1 MNNFDEF
8 VKLWKSETKDIKI
21 ENPDLLFLVVYPD
34 KLEWDFSIEKQVQT
48 TTLHVS
54 GGITGAGTGHNV
66 DFCYRNQV
74 NNYLKQSNCT
84 HAMIISVGMVFDFI
98 FSIDNSPI
106 TPITH
111 FYDFVKS
118 AEYCKSH
125 IIAKPGKK
133 AFLHHQHINLNV
145 TMWKNIGC
153 PSLNERWD
161 EHKVS
166 KHNYHDDYTPF
177 WIEPKDRPMILN
189 FTHKERKRK
198 SFSYYRDYN
207 DAWNNIFNVW
217 DYVDKND
224 FYFTRFMTRIQKSF
238 YIFNTE
244 SFKIR
249 KKVPEEKF
257 DVLFSPTAG
266 YSAEA
271 IVDKLDFDGEVILY
285 DYVQQN
291 LDLKKMIVEMNM
303 SLEELNIFRHTTNKK
318 IVDNVGNYITT
329 RRASTFGTHER
340 LRKMQARMRD
350 EQDIEYW
357 LMDIISPDYNRLLKK
372 IKGKNVFF
380 DASNI
385 FSYHVS
391 HANYTLYELVFSY
404 NTLKEVLSQSNICWF
419 QGTKPTKQ
427 WYSMWI

>member
-285 DYVQQN
+285 DYIQ
-291 LDLKKMIVEMNM
+291 I
-303 SLEELNIFRHTTNKK
+303 S
-318 IVDNVGNYITT
+318 
-329 RRASTFGTHER
+329 FG
-340 LRKMQARMRD
+340 
-350 EQDIEYW
+350 
-357 LMDIISPDYNRLLKK
+357 P
-372 IKGKNVFF
+372 
-380 DASNI
+380 
-385 FSYHVS
+385 
-391 HANYTLYELVFSY
+391 
-404 NTLKEVLSQSNICWF
+404 
-419 QGTKPTKQ
+419 
-427 WYSMWI
+427 YSI

>member
-1 MNNFDEF
+1 MNSFDEF

-48 TTLHVS
+48 TALHVS

-84 HAMIISVGMVFDFI
+84 HAMIISVGMVFDFTFNI
-98 FSIDNSPI
+98 NNNPI

-111 FYDFVKS
+111 FYNFVKS
-118 AEYCKSH
+118 EKYCKGH
-125 IIAKPGKK
+125 IIAKPEKK

-145 TMWKNIGC
+145 GMWKNIGC
-153 PSLNERWD
+153 PSLDEKWD
-161 EHKVS
+161 EYKAS

-177 WIEPKDRPMILN
+177 WIKPKDRPMIQN
-189 FTHKERKRK
+189 FTHKERERK

-207 DAWNNIFNVW
+207 DAWKNIFNVW

-244 SFKIR
+244 SSL

-318 IVDNVGNYITT
+318 IVDNAGNYLTT
-329 RRASTFGTHER
+329 RRASTFGTHEEV
-340 LRKMQARMRD
+340 RKMQARMRD

-357 LMDIISPDYNRLLKK
+357 LMDIISPDYNKLLKK
-372 IKGKNVFF
+372 VKGKNVFF

-385 FSYHVS
+385 FSYHMS
-391 HANYTLYELVFSY
+391 HANYTLYELVSSY
-404 NTLKEVLSQSNICWF
+404 NTLMEILSHSNICWF

-427 WYSMWI
+427 WNKIWI